1 MNPLKGFLMLCCL
14 AAPLLSAA
22 QEVPYTNPYP
32 PQQPLNNHS
41 APNDF
46 PEFKD
51 RIYFGASAGAW
62 IGSTTYI
69 NVSPFVAI
77 SATKKLSF
85 GAGGTYNYYSEN
97 YGGYKYTS
105 TVYGSNFFGRYMITE
120 NFFAQAQWD
129 RLSVPDFTSPIVN
142 ERAWVHNLLIG
153 GGYKQLFTENASF
166 VAMIFYN
173 ANQTPLS
180 PYTNPIVQIGFN
192 INL

>member
-1 MNPLKGFLMLCCL
+1 MLYCL

-32 PQQPLNNHS
+32 QQQPLNNHA

-62 IGSTTYI
+62 LGSTTYI

-85 GAGGTYNYYSEN
+85 GAGGTYN
-97 YGGYKYTS
+97 
-105 TVYGSNFFGRYMITE
+105 
-120 NFFAQAQWD
+120 
-129 RLSVPDFTSPIVN
+129 
-142 ERAWVHNLLIG
+142 
-153 GGYKQLFTENASF
+153 
-166 VAMIFYN
+166 
-173 ANQTPLS
+173 
-180 PYTNPIVQIGFN
+180 
-192 INL
+192 